1 VFKSLAHRRFKPL
14 DIALAV
20 FLAGC
25 VPTILMALVAYS
37 ILRGAVESKI
47 TVDRHTLVQSLT
59 RVVSA
64 ELMRT
69 AEVME
74 YYQALP
80 IAQRMVLRQPGDQ
93 SVEAWLAEAYYSHP
107 RIDGMFTT
115 DGAGK
120 LISAL
125 PSGVES
131 VGQDFS
137 SAEWLEG
144 ARLASGASI
153 SAVYP
158 RLPDHR
164 LCTAIVAAIRTKSGE
179 IPGYVGATVL
189 VERIGKRLAA
199 LKFGD
204 QSVVEVLDQNG
215 VPLFDE
221 NLQPNNGERTA
232 DAELL
237 KAIRSNSNGYF
248 QLRSNLVSFDKIE
261 GTDWTAILQ
270 QPVAVAYA
278 PVHEF
283 VSRTGILAAWLV
295 VLSAVAA
302 WLVGTFYRK
311 QLVSDERIASET
323 FLKDT
328 ILANMPVGIALVA
341 PETKNFLHA
350 NERFFQI
357 ARDFGSAPANRDRAQ
372 LRLGDV
378 RLGIERAFDK
388 VLSEGVPFEAREQK
402 VTGPDGK
409 IYFLTINLLRLR
421 DAAKH
426 THGILLLVEDNT
438 ADITIRKELI
448 AANNAKDE
456 FLALLSH
463 ELRNP
468 LSPVITMV
476 HELEKSADGDEKFR
490 APLEIIRRNV
500 ELEARLIDDLLDIT
514 RIAHGK
520 LQLTPEIINAHRA
533 IGRAL
538 EICQRD
544 IESKHLEVALDLKAP
559 EHHIKADPARFQQV
573 LWNLIK
579 NAVKFTETGLITI
592 RSRNTDQRKLLI
604 EVIDSGIGIEPD
616 RLSKIFNAFEQ
627 GESSITRRFGGLGLG
642 LAISKAMIE
651 ASGGTLTASSAG
663 KGTGSVFTVE
673 LDTVDAAT
681 TADEQSKTPTLAGV
695 TLQHKILLVDDHE
708 DTCIGMK
715 MLLERRGYR
724 VRTANT
730 VQGAL
735 NLAGQ
740 EKFDLLI
747 SDLGLPDGTG
757 FDLMEKLRE
766 RGSEIRGIA
775 LSGFGMESDIEHSRA
790 AGFSEHLIKPVNL
803 ERLDIILKQAFAGDG
818 LV

>member
-1 VFKSLAHRRFKPL
+1 MFKSLAHRRFKPL

-80 IAQRMVLRQPGDQ
+80 LAQRMVLRQPGDQ

-125 PSGVES
+125 PAGVES

-137 SAEWLEG
+137 STEWLEG
-144 ARLASGASI
+144 ARLASGAFI
-153 SAVYP
+153 SAVHP

-164 LCTAIVAAIRTKSGE
+164 LCTAVVAAVRAKSGE
-179 IPGYVGATVL
+179 IPGYIGATVL

-221 NLQPNNGERTA
+221 NLQPNNGARTA

-237 KAIRSNSNGYF
+237 KAIRTNNDGFF

-261 GTDWTAILQ
+261 GTGWTAILQ

-283 VSRTGILAAWLV
+283 VSRTGILAAWLI

-357 ARDFGSAPANRDRAQ
+357 ARDFGGAPANRDRAQ

-378 RLGIERAFDK
+378 RLGVEKAFDK

-402 VTGPDGK
+402 VTGPNGQT
-409 IYFLTINLLRLR
+409 YFLTINLLRLR

-438 ADITIRKELI
+438 ADIIIRKELI

-476 HELEKSADGDEKFR
+476 HELEKTADGDEKFR
-490 APLEIIRRNV
+490 SPLEIIRRNV
-500 ELEARLIDDLLDIT
+500 ELEARLIDDLLDVT

-579 NAVKFTETGLITI
+579 NAVKFTESGFITI

-604 EVIDSGIGIEPD
+604 EVIDSGIGIEPE

-724 VRTANT
+724 VKTANS
-730 VQGAL
+730 VQSAL
-735 NLAGQ
+735 DLAGK

-757 FDLMEKLRE
+757 FDLMEKLRA
-766 RGSEIRGIA
+766 RGSEIRGVA
-775 LSGFGMESDIEHSRA
+775 LSGFGMESDIEHSHA

-803 ERLDIILKQAFAGDG
+803 ERLDVILKQAFAGDG
-818 LV
+818 ST